1 MLCFFMFSNSF
12 YYKEKAGKKDDKAG
26 VFLMLDIPE
35 TTFWSLPFL
44 QGTKFRGSLETE
56 DSFGVVYN

>member
-1 MLCFFMFSNSF
+1 MLCFFMFSNSS
-12 YYKEKAGKKDDKAG
+12 YYKEKAGKDDKVG
-26 VFLMLDIPE
+26 FFLMLDIPE

-44 QGTKFRGSLETE
+44 QGTEFRGSLETE